1 MKSIFTVFLDIEKL
15 IYKVLMW
22 FILVPK
28 TIVKITLNPAWAPG
42 YVKDELT
49 NDETPFDEYISPI
62 ILLLIVALIPALV
75 FNLLPTY
82 GATISSPAETQPT
95 TDRILSFDVRT
106 DFRSSSDEMQYFHLW
121 SVSKTVAL
129 IPVTSEQGANATSGG
144 EIIATEVHYPGSPKN
159 LATALD
165 ENTVTDKFI
174 FTFPDAG
181 EYIVAVAGGKYD
193 PDRFNP
199 EVGAGAPT
207 ETYSTS
213 FRVIVPTRTD
223 QPIIIS
229 NEQSTKNPAA
239 ATPKGFETFTAQV
252 QKENTLF
259 IALALMLPPLLFAL
273 ATKLFTT
280 AIGEDTLKESF
291 YTQCYYFSPL
301 SLAIWASYYARYFFT
316 ADAYLYAGGYLAIQ
330 IIWLPPLLAALWF
343 VRAEAKTIE
352 DARGTS
358 GVRSVI
364 ITLVCIAILLFAAYL
379 IFQFASLQDDVRLTA
394 IRAFPI
400 LSAALIIGFGIA
412 WYRRRRGRN
421 EYMTKSHFFW
431 IGINAVVLIALL
443 NYVSTRFGIQA
454 QSQVVSR
461 PISTASPTLLAVAAE
476 TNLPTVVEATQTPTA
491 QIALAASQTP
501 EAVSTAGPG
510 DGPAQIPVT
519 ATPNPF
525 YVEDFNTDL
534 ATWIEFMTS
543 GDSSLVEKR
552 VELGALSIKLL
563 QRDEITPRYY
573 LINNAF
579 SYSDVKVEA
588 VVTNRGNNSN
598 GVGLICR
605 YSDIGWYEV
614 QVSNSQTFSVYVVD
628 NVGIMSQGYH
638 EIARFDSNQIL
649 SGLST
654 NIYTM
659 TCKGNVI
666 SLFVNG
672 NLLWEY
678 TDTQFGFTDG
688 KIGLSVWSP
697 ETLPVNVSF
706 ETLTVSAP

>member
-1 MKSIFTVFLDIEKL
+1 MKSIFSIFLDIEKL

-42 YVKDELT
+42 YVKDELE

-62 ILLLIVALIPALV
+62 ILLLIVALIPALA

-106 DFRSSSDEMQYFHLW
+106 DFRSSSAEMEYFHIW
-121 SVSKTVAL
+121 SVTR
-129 IPVTSEQGANATSGG
+129 IGEQTTPVQTTQGETQFEPVRHFPGADENR
-144 EIIATEVHYPGSPKN
+144 IEV
-159 LATALD
+159 LD
-165 ENTVTDKFI
+165 ENSVKDTLI
-174 FTFPDAG
+174 FTFPDPG
-181 EYIVAVAGGKYD
+181 EYVVSVIAGKYD
-193 PDRFNP
+193 PRRFDP
-199 EVGAGAPT
+199 DTGAGLPN

-213 FRVIVPTRTD
+213 LRVIVPLKTED
-223 QPIIIS
+223 PIVIS
-229 NEQSTKNPAA
+229 NEQTTKSTEAA
-239 ATPKGFETFTAQV
+239 KTAGIETFTAQV
-252 QKENTLF
+252 QKENTIFL
-259 IALALMLPPLLFAL
+259 ALALMLPPLLFAL
-273 ATKLFTT
+273 ATKLFREN
-280 AIGEDTLKESF
+280 IGEDTLKENF

-316 ADAYLYAGGYLAIQ
+316 SDAYFYAGGDLAIQ

-343 VRAEAKTIE
+343 IRAEAKTIE
-352 DARGTS
+352 DARETDGL
-358 GVRSVI
+358 RAVI
-364 ITLVCIAILLFAAYL
+364 ITLVCIAVLLFAANV
-379 IFQFASLQDDVRLTA
+379 IFRFAALQDDVRLFV
-394 IRAFPI
+394 IRAFPL
-400 LSAALIIGFGIA
+400 LSAAVIAGFGIA

-421 EYMTKSHFFW
+421 ERMHRSHFFW
-431 IGINAVVLIALL
+431 IGVNAVVLIALL
-443 NYVSTRFGIQA
+443 NFVSTRFGIQA
-454 QSQVVSR
+454 QPQVVSR
-461 PISTASPTLLAVAAE
+461 PVAPPATPTVLVEA
-476 TNLPTVVEATQTPTA
+476 TNLPTSIESAQTPTA
-491 QIALAASQTP
+491 QIAAVENSPTP
-501 EAVSTAGPG
+501 EAASTAL
-510 DGPAQIPVT
+510 IET
-519 ATPNPF
+519 ATPTPNPF
-525 YVEDFNTDL
+525 YIEEFNTDL
-534 ATWIEFMTS
+534 APWFEFMTS
-543 GDSSLVEKR
+543 GDSSLVEWK
-552 VELGALSIKLL
+552 VDLGVLSIQLF
-563 QRDEITPRYY
+563 QREVSTPRFY
-573 LINNAF
+573 LVNDAF
-579 SYSDVKVEA
+579 SYSDVKIEA

-628 NVGIMSQGYH
+628 NIGMVSQGYN
-638 EIARFDSNQIL
+638 EVARSESNQIL

-672 NLLWEY
+672 SLVWEY

-697 ETLPVNVSF
+697 LTLPVNVEI
-706 ETLTVSAP
+706 ETLTVSAAE